1 MKKIF
6 ILMCCVFF
14 LCGCG
19 KIDDKDVVKE
29 LEKNINNKVGYKLE
43 GTLEILNNDEVY
55 VYDISVGH
63 KKDDYYKVVLTN
75 QSNNHSQVILKND
88 DGVFILTPS
97 LNKSFKFQ
105 SDWPY
110 NNSQI
115 YLLDKILDDI
125 NNDAEYKFKKTD
137 KGFEIINK
145 VNYPNNK
152 NLVKEKIVLDDKYN
166 IKKIY
171 VYDADDLICM
181 KMVFDDIDYSPKFSN
196 DYFEIDEIMST
207 FEIEEVKETSIFE
220 ETMYPL
226 FIPDGT
232 KLTNEERIKTDFGE
246 RVILTFEGDKS
257 FLLVEETASVEEEF
271 TIIPTFGEP
280 YQLMDT
286 LGVMTDTSL
295 SWTSN
300 GVEYYL
306 ISEVMEKDELIEV
319 AQSIYELPVTSI
331 K

>member
-29 LEKNINNKVGYKLE
+29 LEKNITNKVGYKLE

-115 YLLDKILDDI
+115 YLLDKVLDDI

-207 FEIEEVKETSIFE
+207 FEIEEIKETSIFE

>member
-1 MKKIF
+1 MKKLIL
-6 ILMCCVFF
+6 LMCCVFL

-19 KIDDKDVVKE
+19 KVNDKDVIKE
-29 LEKNINNKVGYKLE
+29 LEKNINNKVGYKLN

-115 YLLDKILDDI
+115 YLLDKVLDDI
-125 NNDAEYKFKKTD
+125 KNDCEYKFKKTD
-137 KGFEIINK
+137 KGFEITNK

-152 NLVKEKIVLDDKYN
+152 NLVKEKIILDDKYN
-166 IKKIY
+166 ITKIY
-171 VYDADDLICM
+171 VYDSEDLICM
-181 KMVFDDIDYSPKFSN
+181 KMVFDDIDYSPKFSD

-207 FEIEEVKETSIFE
+207 FDIEEVKETSIFE
-220 ETMYPL
+220 DTMYPL

-257 FLLVEETASVEEEF
+257 FLLVEETANVEDEF

-300 GVEYYL
+300 GIEYYL
-306 ISEVMEKDELIEV
+306 ISEVMSKDELIEV